1 MKVFTK
7 ILGPLTPPHKSL
19 RSFLILFIDIL
30 VKNTYFRWNNTVH
43 ICSVT
48 CDEICSLKMQEKFS
62 KLAGNEVI
70 LPRTNF
76 HAPATPP
83 DLNNL
88 LGSSPQMVEKMWTN
102 ASTNSLENYTE
113 IPILCPICAQSG
125 KISSK
130 KCAKDNFVRKI
141 HISLAKLLIPQ
152 NETKS

>member
-88 LGSSPQMVEKMWTN
+88 VGSLPQMDEKN
-102 ASTNSLENYTE
+102 V
-113 IPILCPICAQSG
+113 
-125 KISSK
+125 K
-130 KCAKDNFVRKI
+130 KCVDKFTW
-141 HISLAKLLIPQ
+141 KLHWNSNPVSNLCSKWLDKF
-152 NETKS
+152 EKVCER